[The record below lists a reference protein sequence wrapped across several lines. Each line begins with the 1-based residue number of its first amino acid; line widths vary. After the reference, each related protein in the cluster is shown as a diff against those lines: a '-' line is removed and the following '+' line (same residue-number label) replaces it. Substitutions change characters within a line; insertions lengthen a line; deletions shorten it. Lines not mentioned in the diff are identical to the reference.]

1 MVATELKERRAEC
14 RSLKS
19 LSDECSLKLGR
30 IEEEASNLRLTL
42 STQCRRTEEAE
53 GKAVTLNELV
63 VKMKEEAKGRTKNVV
78 ELETANSVAIS
89 SYKKRAQSSI
99 GDANARVA
107 ESNRRREEAEEDARE
122 ARAAS
127 MTAMETA
134 VVAKVRVAEAEMSA
148 KAVQLELE
156 SLVATNMTELENAKA
171 EAFIAAN
178 TVEKTVVEADK
189 TRAARD
195 KLQDDLRIMMD
206 NLKGEK
212 DRVTSLERELVMAG
226 MSGVKLK
233 EEVDTLKDQIQK
245 NVEEAFIKKQN
256 QSGGRGIIA
265 GGNRD
270 DSVIKVS
277 DVRNVTDSDGTIV
290 VLQQELRAS
299 NDAIKELKEVMRK
312 ILIFNP
318 AAVEHMSNLKGLGLI
333 TPRISM
339 DDEIN
344 IAADLQGNS
353 DDNDDD
359 GHLDPDVSSTDI
371 GGSGIGN
378 NSNPLFYVIEKQSE
392 LKTTRE
398 EIVRLAGMLGDA
410 ESAKVEAFE
419 AMDDM
424 RRKMEEAEAR
434 LRRFEKLG
442 SAASSN
448 NPNLGGGSNR
458 PGQLPHYRHQKQHLN
473 KGDYGGNRFSIGND
487 DISST
492 NVSGSSNNSISSHND
507 STTNLEYLKNVMLSY
522 LNAKTL
528 NEKKAL
534 VPVVGAVL
542 ELTADEQRNAI
553 QSLEESAGMQGV
565 GTSFLENVQTN
576 GLYGI
581 FS

>member
-1 MVATELKERRAEC
+1 
-14 RSLKS
+14 
-19 LSDECSLKLGR
+19 
-30 IEEEASNLRLTL
+30 
-42 STQCRRTEEAE
+42 
-53 GKAVTLNELV
+53 
-63 VKMKEEAKGRTKNVV
+63 
-78 ELETANSVAIS
+78 
-89 SYKKRAQSSI
+89 
-99 GDANARVA
+99 
-107 ESNRRREEAEEDARE
+107 
-122 ARAAS
+122 
-127 MTAMETA
+127 
-134 VVAKVRVAEAEMSA
+134 
-148 KAVQLELE
+148 
-156 SLVATNMTELENAKA
+156 
-171 EAFIAAN
+171 
-178 TVEKTVVEADK
+178 
-189 TRAARD
+189 
-195 KLQDDLRIMMD
+195 
-206 NLKGEK
+206 
-212 DRVTSLERELVMAG
+212 

-270 DSVIKVS
+270 DSVIKAS

-339 DDEIN
+339 DDEID

-448 NPNLGGGSNR
+448 NPKLGGGSNR

-542 ELTADEQRNAI
+542 ELTADEQMNAI

>member
-1 MVATELKERRAEC
+1 M
-14 RSLKS
+14 
-19 LSDECSLKLGR
+19 G
-30 IEEEASNLRLTL
+30 
-42 STQCRRTEEAE
+42 
-53 GKAVTLNELV
+53 
-63 VKMKEEAKGRTKNVV
+63 
-78 ELETANSVAIS
+78 
-89 SYKKRAQSSI
+89 
-99 GDANARVA
+99 
-107 ESNRRREEAEEDARE
+107 
-122 ARAAS
+122 
-127 MTAMETA
+127 
-134 VVAKVRVAEAEMSA
+134 
-148 KAVQLELE
+148 AVQLELE

-178 TVEKTVVEADK
+178 TVEKTVAEADK
-189 TRAARD
+189 TRTARD

-226 MSGVKLK
+226 MSGGKLK

-270 DSVIKVS
+270 DSVIKAS

-339 DDEIN
+339 DDEID

-448 NPNLGGGSNR
+448 NPKLGGGSNR

-487 DISST
+487 DI
-492 NVSGSSNNSISSHND
+492 

>member
-1 MVATELKERRAEC
+1 
-14 RSLKS
+14 
-19 LSDECSLKLGR
+19 
-30 IEEEASNLRLTL
+30 
-42 STQCRRTEEAE
+42 
-53 GKAVTLNELV
+53 
-63 VKMKEEAKGRTKNVV
+63 
-78 ELETANSVAIS
+78 
-89 SYKKRAQSSI
+89 
-99 GDANARVA
+99 
-107 ESNRRREEAEEDARE
+107 
-122 ARAAS
+122 
-127 MTAMETA
+127 
-134 VVAKVRVAEAEMSA
+134 
-148 KAVQLELE
+148 
-156 SLVATNMTELENAKA
+156 
-171 EAFIAAN
+171 
-178 TVEKTVVEADK
+178 
-189 TRAARD
+189 
-195 KLQDDLRIMMD
+195 
-206 NLKGEK
+206 
-212 DRVTSLERELVMAG
+212 
-226 MSGVKLK
+226 
-233 EEVDTLKDQIQK
+233 
-245 NVEEAFIKKQN
+245 
-256 QSGGRGIIA
+256 
-265 GGNRD
+265 
-270 DSVIKVS
+270 
-277 DVRNVTDSDGTIV
+277 
-290 VLQQELRAS
+290 
-299 NDAIKELKEVMRK
+299 
-312 ILIFNP
+312 
-318 AAVEHMSNLKGLGLI
+318 
-333 TPRISM
+333 M
-339 DDEIN
+339 DDEID

-448 NPNLGGGSNR
+448 NPKLGGGSNR

-507 STTNLEYLKNVMLSY
+507 STTNHEYLKNVMHR
-522 LNAKTL
+522 NKKKKKKKKKNTL
-528 NEKKAL
+528 R
-534 VPVVGAVL
+534 PVVGAVL
-542 ELTADEQRNAI
+542 ELTADEQMNAI